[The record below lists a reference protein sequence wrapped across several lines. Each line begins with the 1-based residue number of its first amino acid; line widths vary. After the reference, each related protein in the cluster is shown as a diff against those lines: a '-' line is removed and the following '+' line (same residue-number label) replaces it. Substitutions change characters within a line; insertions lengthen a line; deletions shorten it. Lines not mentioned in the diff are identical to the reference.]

1 MLHIILTILKILG
14 IIILCVLGIFI
25 CVLATVLFAPIKYS
39 VSAEK
44 KEEQPISKAGVV
56 AKVSWLLFVVR
67 GVFVLENGK
76 AYYKIR
82 IFGMDILKMMEKR
95 SKTNVRVNNKASKK
109 DKAADKTKVDKK
121 TLVKDES
128 VNNNT
133 KTLDTALTA
142 ADSVVKTPDK
152 KRGIADKIKSV
163 FAGIKEKI
171 KSTKE
176 KVLGIKH
183 RIKDTWNRIK
193 YYKEEL
199 GKDENRQAIGF
210 VWGKIKEAL
219 NHIKPR
225 KLKGTITFG
234 MDSPDKTGQS
244 LGVIAIF
251 YPVFCKGFSI
261 KPDFTKPCMY
271 GNIIAKGR
279 IRIFTLLII
288 CIKLIRSKELKRLKN
303 VIGK

>member
-25 CVLATVLFAPIKYS
+25 CVLAAVLFAPIKYS

-76 AYYKIR
+76 TYYKIR
-82 IFGMDILKMMEKR
+82 VFGIDILKMMEKR

-109 DKAADKTKVDKK
+109 DKAADKPKVEKK

-142 ADSVVKTPDK
+142 TDSADKAPDK

-163 FAGIKEKI
+163 IAGIKEKI
-171 KSTKE
+171 RSAKE
-176 KVLGIKH
+176 KILGIKNK
-183 RIKDTWNRIK
+183 IKDTWNRIK

-199 GKDENRQAIGF
+199 GKDENRQAICF

-225 KLKGTITFG
+225 KLIGTITFG

-261 KPDFTKPCMY
+261 KPDFTKPCIY

>member
-25 CVLATVLFAPIKYS
+25 CVLAAVLFAPIKYS

-44 KEEQPISKAGVV
+44 KEEQPISKAVV
-56 AKVSWLLFVVR
+56 VGKVTWLLFVVR

-82 IFGMDILKMMEKR
+82 VFGIDILKLMEKR
-95 SKTNVRVNNKASKK
+95 NKSKARVKNKSSKK
-109 DKAADKTKVDKK
+109 DKTADKSKVEKK

-128 VNNNT
+128 VNYNT

-152 KRGIADKIKSV
+152 KKGIVDKIKSV

-225 KLKGTITFG
+225 KLTGTITFG

-261 KPDFTKPCMY
+261 KPDFTKPCIY

>member
-14 IIILCVLGIFI
+14 IIILCVLGILI
-25 CVLATVLFAPIKYS
+25 CVLAAVLFAPIKYS

-82 IFGMDILKMMEKR
+82 IFGIDILKLLEKR
-95 SKTNVRVNNKASKK
+95 NESKVRIKNESSKK
-109 DKAADKTKVDKK
+109 DKTAEKPKSEKNDI
-121 TLVKDES
+121 VKDTS
-128 VNNNT
+128 VKLNT
-133 KTLDTALTA
+133 KEPD
-142 ADSVVKTPDK
+142 ADLIDVASEVKTQEGK
-152 KRGIADKIKSV
+152 KSIIDKIKSV
-163 FAGIKEKI
+163 IAGIKEKI
-171 KSTKE
+171 RSAKE
-176 KVLGIKH
+176 KILGIKNK
-183 RIKDTWNRIK
+183 IKEIWNRIK

-199 GKDENRQAIGF
+199 GKEENRQAIGF

-225 KLKGTITFG
+225 KLIGTITFG

-261 KPDFTKPCMY
+261 KPDFTKPCIY

>member
-25 CVLATVLFAPIKYS
+25 CVLAAVLFAPIKYS

-82 IFGMDILKMMEKR
+82 IFGIDILKMMEKR

-109 DKAADKTKVDKK
+109 DKAADKPKVEKK

-142 ADSVVKTPDK
+142 TDSADKTPDK

-225 KLKGTITFG
+225 KLIGTITFG

-261 KPDFTKPCMY
+261 KPDFTKPCIY

>member
-25 CVLATVLFAPIKYS
+25 CVLVAVLFAPIKYS

-56 AKVSWLLFVVR
+56 ARVSWLLFVVR

-109 DKAADKTKVDKK
+109 DKAADKPKVEKK

-171 KSTKE
+171 KSTKK

-210 VWGKIKEAL
+210 VWGKIKEVL

-261 KPDFTKPCMY
+261 KPDFTKPCIY

>member
-25 CVLATVLFAPIKYS
+25 CVLAAVLFAPIKYS

-109 DKAADKTKVDKK
+109 DKAADKPKVEKK

-183 RIKDTWNRIK
+183 KIKDTWNRIK

-225 KLKGTITFG
+225 KLIGTITFG

-261 KPDFTKPCMY
+261 KPDFTKPCIY